1 MMINKFFSAA
11 LALALVFALAACSSD
26 SSQETSSTKPT
37 ENATTKPAPTTK
49 PQEQPKFQE
58 TVLVDSDDL
67 LFKITAITD
76 DPIWGYTLKA
86 HMENRTDKD
95 LMFSLDAVSVNGFM
109 CDPFFAATVTAGMK
123 ANKDISFSKD
133 DFRAIG
139 IKTVTDVTF
148 TLKVYD
154 SQDIT
159 DDPVLEEEFI
169 IYPMGKENAREYP
182 RQQQKGDIVLFEN
195 EDCAMIV
202 TGFETGS
209 IWGFQA
215 QVYLMNKT
223 DNTLMFSVGD
233 AAINGF
239 MCDPFFAQS
248 VAPGKQCVT
257 NISWT
262 KDALGENGI
271 EKVEKITLPIR
282 VYDTENWLED
292 AIVNETFTITP

>member
-1 MMINKFFSAA
+1 MINKFFSAA
-11 LALALVFALAACSSD
+11 LALALVFSLAACSSD
-26 SSQETSSTKPT
+26 SSQETSSTKPS
-37 ENATTKPAPTTK
+37 ENASTKPAPTTK
-49 PQEQPKFQE
+49 PQEQPEFQE

-159 DDPVLEEEFI
+159 DDPVMEEEFI
-169 IYPMGKENAREYP
+169 IYPMGKENVREYP
-182 RQQQKGDIVLFEN
+182 RQEQEGDIVLFEN

-271 EKVEKITLPIR
+271 EKVENITLPIR

-292 AIVNETFTITP
+292 AIVNETFTVTP

>member
-1 MMINKFFSAA
+1 
-11 LALALVFALAACSSD
+11 
-26 SSQETSSTKPT
+26 
-37 ENATTKPAPTTK
+37 
-49 PQEQPKFQE
+49 
-58 TVLVDSDDL
+58 
-67 LFKITAITD
+67 
-76 DPIWGYTLKA
+76 
-86 HMENRTDKD
+86 
-95 LMFSLDAVSVNGFM
+95 
-109 CDPFFAATVTAGMK
+109 MK

-182 RQQQKGDIVLFEN
+182 RQEQEGDIVLFEN
-195 EDCAMIV
+195 KDCAMIV

-223 DNTLMFSVGD
+223 GNTLMFSVGD

-257 NISWT
+257 EISWT
-262 KDALGENGI
+262 KDSLEENGI
-271 EKVEKITLPIR
+271 KTVEKITLPIR

>member
-1 MMINKFFSAA
+1 MMKKALSAV
-11 LALALVFALAACSSD
+11 LAVALVLSLAACSSD
-26 SSQETSSTKPT
+26 SSQETSSTKPS

-49 PQEQPKFQE
+49 PQEQPEFQE

-139 IKTVTDVTF
+139 IETVTDVTF

-182 RQQQKGDIVLFEN
+182 RQEQEGDIVLFEN
-195 EDCAMIV
+195 EDCVMIV

-271 EKVEKITLPIR
+271 ETVENITLPIR

>member
-1 MMINKFFSAA
+1 MIKRLLPAVMA
-11 LALALVFALAACSSD
+11 LALFFSLAACSSD
-26 SSQETSSTKPT
+26 SSQETSSTKPS

-49 PQEQPKFQE
+49 PQEQPEFQE
-58 TVLVDSDDL
+58 TVLVDNDDL

-182 RQQQKGDIVLFEN
+182 RQEQEGDIVLFEN

-262 KDALGENGI
+262 KDALAENGI
-271 EKVEKITLPIR
+271 EKVENITLPFR

-292 AIVNETFTITP
+292 AIVNETFTVIP

>member
-1 MMINKFFSAA
+1 MIKRLLPAVLAFALFFS
-11 LALALVFALAACSSD
+11 LAACSSD
-26 SSQETSSTKPT
+26 SSQETSSTKPS

-58 TVLVDSDDL
+58 AVLVDSDDL
-67 LFKITAITD
+67 LFKITAVTD

-195 EDCAMIV
+195 EDCVMIV

-257 NISWT
+257 EISWT
-262 KDALGENGI
+262 KDSLEENGI
-271 EKVEKITLPIR
+271 KTVENITLPIR

-292 AIVNETFTITP
+292 AIVNETFSITP